1 MPSGYWD
8 RAKELLHAALEMD
21 AARRPGF
28 LDEACGADTAL
39 RRDVESL
46 VVAYDGDPAFI
57 ESPLVDTRAL
67 ALAHDQMAMAGRHIG
82 PYIVVRALGSGGMGT
97 VYLAERADA
106 QYVGRVAV
114 KVIRLPGGAPD
125 RRTEMLRRVR
135 RERQALAG
143 LDHPNIAR
151 LIDAGGTPEGDPYL
165 ILEYVEG
172 IPITRYCDEHA
183 LPIADRI
190 ALFLAVC
197 GAVHHAH
204 QNLIVHR
211 DLKPG
216 NILVT
221 DDGVPKLLDFGI
233 AKLIAPE
240 EAGVDATQMPFQ
252 ALTPAYAS
260 PEQIRGEPATTQT
273 DVYALGVLLYELLTG
288 RRPFAVE
295 GRPTIDIM
303 RTICEQEPERPSTAA
318 AGPAGTGEVGPE
330 EHARRRATEPGRLS
344 LLLRDDLDSIVLKA
358 LDKEPR
364 RRYASAE
371 ALAEDLRRH
380 LSGLPVVARD
390 ATIRYRAGKF
400 LRRNRVGVA
409 ATCAIMLA
417 GAAGLAGTTWA
428 AIAANRNLRRARE
441 AEAVATMRA
450 IVADR
455 TASFL
460 TDLTRETI
468 LFASA
473 PSDGPRLPGD
483 VAAEFVSRG
492 QRRLDEFR
500 DDPAARASVMA
511 ALARTE
517 AMLGIFGRARTLAA
531 ESLEVRRSLAKGRDS
546 LEVADSLHTL
556 GDVIRREGEQDE
568 AEAILLE
575 ALAMRRRLHAGP
587 HPSIAATLN
596 LLGRLRKDRGDY
608 AGAEATFREA
618 LDVHR
623 GAVGADDPTSQ
634 DIKTNLG
641 YLLLARRE
649 FDAAIGILREVLESQ
664 IALLGEAHPMVGSAI
679 NNVGVAQREK
689 GDYVAAAESSERA
702 IAILRATEES
712 SSLTLSSALENAA
725 SCYLELGRLDDA
737 EAALTESLRIRTRLF
752 GDDHKLVA
760 HTLRHRGRLAL
771 ERGRLDEAE
780 ASYTRALEI
789 YGRWPD
795 STRAHELGAR
805 DGLAEVLIAAE
816 RCDEAEDVLRETV
829 GIYRAMTH
837 PDPWQFAGTLGLLG
851 QALMR
856 QGRPADAEAHL
867 RESLDRFAT
876 PPVKDPE
883 VAHAQSRYGAC
894 LSALGRYDEAAPLL
908 ENAVPVLERALGPGH
923 GLTVQAMRRLITH
936 LEATGESARAADL
949 RARIGR

>member
-82 PYIVVRALGSGGMGT
+82 PYVVVRALGSGGMGT

-135 RERQALAG
+135 RERQALSG

-197 GAVHHAH
+197 AAVHHAH

-233 AKLIAPE
+233 AKLIASDTP
-240 EAGVDATQMPFQ
+240 AVDATQTPFQ

-260 PEQIRGEPATTQT
+260 PEQIRGDPATTQT
-273 DVYALGVLLYELLTG
+273 DVYALGVLLHELLTG

-295 GRPTIDIM
+295 GRPTIDVM
-303 RTICEQEPERPSTAA
+303 RTICEKEPERPSTAA
-318 AGPAGTGEVGPE
+318 AGATGPGEVAPE
-330 EHARRRATEPGRLS
+330 EHARRRGTEPGRLS
-344 LLLRDDLDSIVLKA
+344 HMLRDDLDSIVLKA
-358 LDKEPR
+358 LHKDPR
-364 RRYASAE
+364 LRYPSAE
-371 ALAEDLRRH
+371 AFASDLRRH
-380 LSGLPVVARD
+380 LGGVPVVARD

-409 ATCAIMLA
+409 ATCAIVLA

-428 AIAANRNLRRARE
+428 AIEANRNLRRARE
-441 AEAVATMRA
+441 AEAVATTRA

-468 LFASA
+468 LLASA
-473 PSDGPRLPGD
+473 TPEGPRVPGD
-483 VAAEFVSRG
+483 VAAEFVRRG
-492 QRRLDEFR
+492 QRRLEELRDE
-500 DDPAARASVMA
+500 PALRASVMA
-511 ALARTE
+511 ALARTQ
-517 AMLGIFGRARTLAA
+517 AMLGIFDSARTLA
-531 ESLEVRRSLAKGRDS
+531 EGSLEIRRALAGPDS
-546 LEVADSLHTL
+546 LEIADSLHTL
-556 GDVIRREGEQDE
+556 GDAVRREGRQDE
-568 AEAILLE
+568 AETFLIE
-575 ALAMRRRLHAGP
+575 ALAMRRRLHSAP
-587 HPSIAATLN
+587 HPSVAATLSM
-596 LLGRLRKDRGDY
+596 LGRLRRDRGDY

-618 LDVHR
+618 LDVQR
-623 GAVGADDPTSQ
+623 AAVGAEDHVYQ

-641 YLLLARRE
+641 YLMLSRRQ
-649 FDAAIGILREVLESQ
+649 FDEALRIQQEVLESQ
-664 IALLGEAHPMVGSAI
+664 IALLGEPHPMVGFALG
-679 NNVGVAQREK
+679 NLAFALREK
-689 GDYVAAAESSERA
+689 GDYEAAAAVSARA
-702 IAILRATEES
+702 IAILRATDGAN
-712 SSLTLSSALENAA
+712 SLTLSGALESLAR
-725 SCYLELGRLDDA
+725 SRIEQGRLDDA
-737 EAALTESLRIRTRLF
+737 EASLDEAIQIRTRIL

-760 HTLRHRGRLAL
+760 HLLRYSGMLAL
-771 ERGRLDEAE
+771 QRARPREAE
-780 ASYTRALEI
+780 AHYKRALEI
-789 YGRWPD
+789 YAQWPD
-795 STRAHELGAR
+795 SSRVPELIAR
-805 DGLAEVLIAAE
+805 DGLAQVLIAAD
-816 RCDEAEDVLRETV
+816 RCREAEDVLLDTV
-829 GIYRAMTH
+829 AIYRPMTH
-837 PDPWQFAGTLGLLG
+837 PDPWQFAGTLSLLG
-851 QALMR
+851 QALMG
-856 QGRPADAEAHL
+856 QGRSADAEPYL
-867 RESLDRFAT
+867 RESLDLFRT
-876 PPVKDPE
+876 PPVKDGE
-883 VAHAQSRYGAC
+883 VANAQSLYGAC
-894 LSALGRYDEAAPLL
+894 LSALGR
-908 ENAVPVLERALGPGH
+908 
-923 GLTVQAMRRLITH
+923 
-936 LEATGESARAADL
+936 
-949 RARIGR
+949 